1 MNEQNGN
8 KSWYQTKYRNWKKN
22 KRNTPRVKIHRS
34 ENMKGWEANLRYNYL
49 NSIKT
54 WEGIYIQ
61 NYPRY
66 PICY

>member
-1 MNEQNGN
+1 MNKTVIKVGIKPNTETG
-8 KSWYQTKYRNWKKN
+8 KKN